1 MKIMQNTLSMKKHL
15 GLLGLWA
22 WCLFAHATPPGITTA
37 EFHLST
43 ELPDV
48 KIYVRNKHL
57 DTQTQFTPDKVVLF
71 VHGATYPAETAFD
84 IDLPGGSWMDVA
96 AQAGYD
102 AYLMDV
108 RGYGLSTRPLAMSQP
123 PSANPPFATTEEAIR
138 DIGTVVDFIKQ
149 RRGVAKINLVGW
161 SWGTTTTA
169 GYTTYHNDNIH
180 KLVLYAPIWL
190 RRTPSPVTGSGAYRS
205 VTKASARQRGIRGI
219 PQALVEQISPS
230 AWFDQ
235 WWELN
240 MQSDQEGAKQQ
251 PAVVRAPNG
260 VIQDQVDYWLKEKP
274 TYDPAQIKV
283 PVLLILA
290 EWDQDTPLYM
300 AQELFTHI
308 VNSPEKKHV
317 VLAEGTHSVILEK
330 NRTRLIKEVQH
341 FLEGN

>member
-1 MKIMQNTLSMKKHL
+1 MTGVQTC
-15 GLLGLWA
+15 A
-22 WCLFAHATPPGITTA
+22 
-37 EFHLST
+37 
-43 ELPDV
+43 LP
-48 KIYVRNKHL
+48 I
-57 DTQTQFTPDKVVLF
+57 
-71 VHGATYPAETAFD
+71 
-84 IDLPGGSWMDVA
+84 S
-96 AQAGYD
+96 
-102 AYLMDV
+102 
-108 RGYGLSTRPLAMSQP
+108 
-123 PSANPPFATTEEAIR
+123 
-138 DIGTVVDFIKQ
+138 
-149 RRGVAKINLVGW
+149 
-161 SWGTTTTA
+161 
-169 GYTTYHNDNIH
+169 
-180 KLVLYAPIWL
+180 
-190 RRTPSPVTGSGAYRS
+190 VTGSGAYRS

-240 MQSDQEGAKQQ
+240 MPSDPEGAKQQ